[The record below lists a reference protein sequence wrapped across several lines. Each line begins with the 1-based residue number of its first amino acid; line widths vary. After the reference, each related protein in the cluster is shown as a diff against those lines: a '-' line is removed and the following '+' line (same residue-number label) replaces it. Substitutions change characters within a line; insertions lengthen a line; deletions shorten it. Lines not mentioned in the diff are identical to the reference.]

1 MTQSPGSIAS
11 DLRGVG
17 RLVIDATT
25 GITDLVEAMHRNI
38 ARVPGVTSSQ
48 ENGRTSGVTGFVY
61 RTVRGVT
68 RVVGGGVDAAL
79 ALVSPALADVPSPR
93 ARGAIVAALNGVLGD
108 HLVETKN
115 PLATVMQMR
124 TRTQGLTLS
133 RDALAEELPQATGKV
148 VVFVHGLCMNE
159 EGWMDDAD
167 NTKYADSDTCDF
179 GKRLADEDG
188 FTSIYLRYNT
198 GRHVSENGR
207 EFAAQLKALLAAW
220 PVPIESLVIVTHSMG
235 GLVSRSAVHF
245 GRKARHAWCKSLDA
259 MVFLGTPHLGAPL
272 ERGGHWIDLLLG
284 AAPYAS
290 PFAKLGKVRS
300 NGINDLRHGSVTD
313 EDWHAES
320 GAPRAASEHS
330 VVPLPTGVRCY
341 AIAATMKPSGHQKT
355 DWIGD
360 GLVQLTSALGEHENG
375 ARSLKFSEQNRAVL
389 HDRNHMDLLTDRKVY
404 ALLHGFITT

>member
-1 MTQSPGSIAS
+1 MTQRPRSTAS

-38 ARVPGVTSSQ
+38 ARVPGMTSSL
-48 ENGRTSGVTGFVY
+48 ENGRTRGVTGFVY

-79 ALVSPALADVPSPR
+79 ALVSPALADVPSPH
-93 ARGAIVAALNGVLGD
+93 AREAIVAALNGVLGD

-124 TRTQGLTLS
+124 TRTHGLTLS

-159 EGWMDDAD
+159 ESWMSDADDAQSLID
-167 NTKYADSDTCDF
+167 DTCDF
-179 GKRLADEDG
+179 GQRLADEDG
-188 FTSIYLRYNT
+188 FTPMYVRYNT

-207 EFAAQLKALLAAW
+207 DFAAQMKALVAAW
-220 PVPIESLVIVTHSMG
+220 PVPIESLVLVTHSMG
-235 GLVSRSAVHF
+235 GLVSRSAVHY

-259 MVFLGTPHLGAPL
+259 IVFLGTPHLGAPL

-300 NGINDLRHGSVTD
+300 NGINDLRHGSVL
-313 EDWHAES
+313 EADWHAVS
-320 GAPRAASEHS
+320 GAPRSASEHS
-330 VVPLPTGVRCY
+330 AVPLPLRVRCY
-341 AIAATMKPSGHQKT
+341 AIAATMKPSANKKA
-355 DWIGD
+355 DWFGD
-360 GLVQLTSALGEHENG
+360 GLVPVNSALGEDTTG
-375 ARSLKFSEQNRAVL
+375 ARALKFPQQNLAVVN
-389 HDRNHMDLLTDRKVY
+389 DCNHMDLLKNRAVY
-404 ALLHGFITT
+404 ALLNGFITI